1 MNYDTILDAL
11 ADRTRRRVLE
21 SLRAGPLTVGDLAG
35 VHPVSRPAVSQH
47 LKILEAAGLVGV
59 TPQGTRR
66 LYTIRPEG
74 LAELRTYLDSYW
86 SDVLTAF
93 AAEIDLRKTEN

>member
-35 VHPVSRPAVSQH
+35 LHPVSRPAVSQH